1 MYLEAGT
8 EYRIDME
15 GAWTGYRDGGDWV
28 VTATLHNPIIE
39 AVYHEDDIATDLITG
54 SGHHD
59 AGIGQNSQVVFTPAA
74 DGYYLID
81 ASAEYAWTGT
91 YVLTVNTAQ

>member
-1 MYLEAGT
+1 
-8 EYRIDME
+8 ME
-15 GAWTGYRDGGDWV
+15 VPGLTGLALDRLASLGFTPSQHRYE
-28 VTATLHNPIIE
+28 TAKEVDT
-39 AVYHEDDIATDLITG
+39 AADLIVG

-59 AGIGQNSQVVFTPAA
+59 AGIGQNSQVVLTPAA

-91 YVLTVNTAQ
+91 YVLAVNATA